1 MADNPGA
8 TRKVKPA
15 PLFTGNSRRNSQV
28 LDTSLFL
35 NGLSEHAQKVVATD
49 LRNFIH
55 VEAGLQHGTD
65 NDIVETGRFI
75 LPCLIRAFAY
85 ARTLSAGGR
94 TARTRPTG
102 MRFAGRGAIGARTR
116 LSELGIG
123 ADANMIDSDDIDE
136 RPNISRIFQRRIGQM
151 CPDTDQSP

>member
-1 MADNPGA
+1 MCRPTA
-8 TRKVKPA
+8 RKPA
-15 PLFTGNSRRNSQV
+15 TADYQPVRRYSRAIHAGTLRF

-35 NGLSEHAQKVVATD
+35 NALTEHAQKVVATD

-75 LPCLIRAFAY
+75 LPCLICAFAY
-85 ARTLSAGGR
+85 ARTLWAGGR

-102 MRFAGRGAIGARTR
+102 MRSAGRGAIGARTR
-116 LSELGIG
+116 LGELGVRS
-123 ADANMIDSDDIDE
+123 DAHMIDPDDIDK
-136 RPNISRIFQRRIGQM
+136 RSLLRGYTTAFKPKIG
-151 CPDTDQSP
+151 